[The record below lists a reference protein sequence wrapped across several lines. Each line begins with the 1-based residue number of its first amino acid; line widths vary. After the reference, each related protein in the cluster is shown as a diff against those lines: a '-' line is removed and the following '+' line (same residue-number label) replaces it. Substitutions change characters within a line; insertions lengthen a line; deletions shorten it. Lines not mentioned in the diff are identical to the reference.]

1 MSNNKQGDNM
11 PHNRVNTRKVFKDF
25 SKQLHTWKECVKCKK
40 MIRPDLFDK
49 IVTPMNWSHIQKVNK
64 IEYICKDNCK

>member
-1 MSNNKQGDNM
+1 M
-11 PHNRVNTRKVFKDF
+11 VNPPNIFKDWYDYL
-25 SKQLHTWKECVKCKK
+25 STWKECVKCKK

-64 IEYICKDNCK
+64 IEYRCKDNCSKIKQRKDEL

>member
-40 MIRPDLFDK
+40 MIRPDLCDK
-49 IVTPMNWSHIQKVNK
+49 IVTKPELVTRKYR
-64 IEYICKDNCK
+64 IEYKCKDNCK